1 MKWYNIIIK
10 MVVIVMTEG
19 TYEQVINELDRLGI
33 KYGMVDHPAAETT
46 EQADKYIWRSWGCS
60 DKDDVSEG
68 KEEAFLPSNYGWSE
82 ANGF

>member
-1 MKWYNIIIK
+1 

-46 EQADKYIWRSWGCS
+46 EY
-60 DKDDVSEG
+60 
-68 KEEAFLPSNYGWSE
+68 
-82 ANGF
+82 